1 MRLEG
6 KKAVV
11 TGGASGFG
19 RETALLFAR
28 EGADVV
34 LLDRNLEGAKAVAAE
49 IEALGRKAYPVE
61 CDVCDEASVKN
72 AFAEAFKALGVIDIL
87 INIAGIGR
95 GGWRIEDLPVDEW
108 EKLIDI
114 NLKGV
119 YLCCKEVI
127 PHMEERK
134 YGKVVSIASI
144 CGQCGRKVAVD
155 YAASKAGVIGLT
167 RALAMQVAK
176 FGVNVNAVAPGPIIT
191 PIFEKNYTPEMINAL
206 TETIPFARMG
216 TTMDV
221 ANLFLFLASDESG
234 WITGECVAVNGG
246 AYMG

>member
-19 RETALLFAR
+19 KETALLFAR
-28 EGADVV
+28 EGAEVALIDMNLPGAEETAEDIRKIGGKAWAIQADVS
-34 LLDRNLEGAKAVAAE
+34 
-49 IEALGRKAYPVE
+49 
-61 CDVCDEASVKN
+61 DEESVKK
-72 AFAEAFKALGVIDIL
+72 AFAQAFEDLGVIDIL
-87 INIAGIGR
+87 INIAGFGR
-95 GGWRIEDLPVDEW
+95 GGWNIEDLSLDQW
-108 EKLIDI
+108 KRLIDV
-114 NLKGV
+114 NLQGV
-119 YLCCKEVI
+119 FLCCREVI

-134 YGKVVSIASI
+134 YGKVVNIASI

-155 YAASKAGVIGLT
+155 YASSKAGVIGLT

-176 FGVNVNAVAPGPIIT
+176 YGVNVNAVAPGPIVT
-191 PIFEKNYTPEMINAL
+191 PIFEKNYTPEQIKVLMD
-206 TETIPFARMG
+206 TIPFSRMG
-216 TTMDV
+216 TTRDV

>member
-19 RETALLFAR
+19 KETALLFAR
-28 EGADVV
+28 EGAEVALID
-34 LLDRNLEGAKAVAAE
+34 LNLPGAEEVAEE
-49 IEALGRKAYPVE
+49 IRKAGGKAWAFQA
-61 CDVCDEASVKN
+61 DVSDEASVKK
-72 AFAEAFKALGVIDIL
+72 AFAGIFASMGVIDIL
-87 INIAGIGR
+87 INIAGFGR
-95 GGWRIEDLPVDEW
+95 GGWNIEDLSVEQW
-108 EKLIDI
+108 ERLIDV

-119 YLCCKEVI
+119 FLCSREVI

-134 YGKVVSIASI
+134 YGKIVSIASI

-176 FGVNVNAVAPGPIIT
+176 YGVNVNAIAPGPIVT
-191 PIFEKNYTPEMINAL
+191 PIFEKNYTPDQIKVLMD
-206 TETIPFARMG
+206 TIPFSRMG

>member
-6 KKAVV
+6 KKAVI

-34 LLDRNLEGAKAVAAE
+34 LLDLNLEGAGEVAAE
-49 IEALGRKAYPVE
+49 IEALGRKAYPIQ
-61 CDVCDEASVKN
+61 CDVSREDSVKS
-72 AFAEAFKALGVIDIL
+72 AFARAFQSLGVIDIL
-87 INIAGIGR
+87 INIAGFGR
-95 GGWRIEDLPVDEW
+95 GGWNIQDLSLEQW
-108 EKLIDI
+108 KKLIDV
-114 NLKGV
+114 NLQGV
-119 YLCCKEVI
+119 FLCCREVV
-127 PHMEERK
+127 PHMEERN
-134 YGKVVSIASI
+134 YGKIVNIASI

-155 YAASKAGVIGLT
+155 YGSSKAGVIGLT

-176 FGVNVNAVAPGPIIT
+176 SGVNVNAIAPGPILT
-191 PIFEKNYTPEMINAL
+191 PIFEKNYTPDQIKVLMD
-206 TETIPFARMG
+206 TIPFRRMG

-234 WITGECVAVNGG
+234 WITGECVAINGG

>member
-19 RETALLFAR
+19 KETALLFAK
-28 EGADVV
+28 EGAEVALIDMNLAGAEETAEEIRKIGGKAWAIQADVS
-34 LLDRNLEGAKAVAAE
+34 
-49 IEALGRKAYPVE
+49 
-61 CDVCDEASVKN
+61 DEESVKN
-72 AFAEAFKALGVIDIL
+72 AFAKAFESLGVIDIL
-87 INIAGIGR
+87 INIAGFGR
-95 GGWRIEDLPVDEW
+95 GGWNIEDLSLDQW
-108 EKLIDI
+108 KRLIDV
-114 NLKGV
+114 NLQGV
-119 YLCCKEVI
+119 FLCCREVI

-134 YGKVVSIASI
+134 YGKIVNIASI

-155 YAASKAGVIGLT
+155 YASSKAGVIGLT

-176 FGVNVNAVAPGPIIT
+176 YGVNVNAVAPGPIVT
-191 PIFEKNYTPEMINAL
+191 PIFEKNYTPDQIKVLMD
-206 TETIPFARMG
+206 TIPFSRMG